1 MCLLLKV
8 FPEVL
13 SLGIYQLE
21 RSASHYDLLLY
32 YTNIKKL

>member
-1 MCLLLKV
+1 MSFLLKV

-21 RSASHYDLLLY
+21 RSASHCDLVLY

>member
-8 FPEVL
+8 FLEVL

-21 RSASHYDLLLY
+21 RSASYCDLVLY